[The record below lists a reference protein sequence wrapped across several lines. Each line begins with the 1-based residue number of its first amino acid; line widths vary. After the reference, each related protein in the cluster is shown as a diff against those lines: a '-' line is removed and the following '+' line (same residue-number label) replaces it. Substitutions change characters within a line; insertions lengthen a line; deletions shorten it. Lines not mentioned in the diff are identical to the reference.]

1 MNPSSW
7 NNPFFDL
14 ALLIVITVLI
24 VSLIAF
30 FKIFRSL
37 KRIAHDKEVIE
48 IKLRASELRYR
59 AFFEA
64 APYAG
69 MVWTEGFIITDWNL
83 QAERVFGWKREEV
96 LGRCGFDFLVS
107 ASDEAAI
114 KKTMCHLQR
123 QSLATHL
130 ISNNLTRDGRTLTC
144 EWFHVWLDATSLHGV
159 EIISL
164 GLDISERLQTEAALA
179 STLANVEKAEAE
191 QRHLLSVASHE
202 FRTPAAMIKASLD
215 SLAFLKDSIAPEVA
229 LRLDN
234 IRQASGRLIS
244 LANHLIS
251 EDRVQEMILRPQM
264 RSIDLCKLVSEVV
277 SRYPVAEKLQCQL
290 PEHPVLLSTDPALL
304 AVAIHNLI
312 DNALRINVQLGLPV
326 MVSVIESGD
335 IVEIQVADLGPGVPE
350 SEQEAI
356 FQRFHSAKGG
366 NSDGLG
372 LSIVYSV
379 ARAHGGIAFVY
390 DNQPHGAVFVIQLP
404 GSYQGQISF

>member
-1 MNPSSW
+1 MNNSIW
-7 NNPFFDL
+7 HNTWFDL
-14 ALLIVITVLI
+14 ALLTTITILVICLI
-24 VSLIAF
+24 ILFYV
-30 FKIFRSL
+30 FRSL
-37 KRIAHDKEVIE
+37 KRTVRDKALVE
-48 IKLRASELRYR
+48 IKMRDSELRYR
-59 AFFEA
+59 TFFES

-69 MVWTEGFIITDWNL
+69 MVWTEGFFITDWNL
-83 QAERVFGWKREEV
+83 QAERVFGWTRAEV

-107 ASDEAAI
+107 ESHQAAI
-114 KKTMCHLQR
+114 KKIMCRLQR
-123 QSLATHL
+123 TSMAPHL
-130 ISNNLTRDGRTLTC
+130 ISLNQTRDGRRLSI
-144 EWFHVWLDATSLHGV
+144 EWFNVWLEATPLHGV

-164 GLDISERLQTEAALA
+164 GLDISERLLTETALA
-179 STLANVEKAEAE
+179 NTLANVEKAESE

-215 SLAFLKDSIAPEVA
+215 SLAILKDSIAPEVA

-264 RSIDLCKLVSEVV
+264 QTIDLCKLVGEVV
-277 SRYPVAEKLQCQL
+277 IRYPAANNLQLKL
-290 PEHPVLLSTDPALL
+290 PGHPVLLSTDPSLL

-312 DNALRINVQLGLPV
+312 DNALRLYETLSLPV
-326 MVSVIESGD
+326 TISVMDTGD
-335 IVEIQVADLGPGVPE
+335 TVEIQVADLGPGVPE

-366 NSDGLG
+366 TSDGLG